1 MFYFIVNIFRPAKL
15 YSDLQKT
22 PVQNRTTA
30 HIVLR
35 TVVLVDP
42 SRLELETT
50 EPKSAVL
57 PLHHGSMERG
67 KDNNI
72 SRQSK
77 IACSTFLQCYVL
89 CRLPRAGDQF
99 GHQRGDPFRGRSLYV
114 SDISDGRF
122 YRIYQIDGSSS
133 FHIMH

>member
-1 MFYFIVNIFRPAKL
+1 MFYFVVNNFRPAKL
-15 YSDLQKT
+15 YSDQQKI

-57 PLHHGSMERG
+57 PLHHSS
-67 KDNNI
+67 NI
-72 SRQSK
+72 RSK
-77 IACSTFLQCYVL
+77 AT
-89 CRLPRAGDQF
+89 AK
-99 GHQRGDPFRGRSLYV
+99 
-114 SDISDGRF
+114 
-122 YRIYQIDGSSS
+122 IYKKIPKSNPDLKKCP
-133 FHIMH
+133 I

>member
-1 MFYFIVNIFRPAKL
+1 MFYFVVNNFRPAKL
-15 YSDLQKT
+15 YSDQQKI

-77 IACSTFLQCYVL
+77 IACSTFLQC
-89 CRLPRAGDQF
+89 RLNKQVQNYDNNSKNICF
-99 GHQRGDPFRGRSLYV
+99 GEQNPNLRLGL
-114 SDISDGRF
+114 
-122 YRIYQIDGSSS
+122 
-133 FHIMH
+133 